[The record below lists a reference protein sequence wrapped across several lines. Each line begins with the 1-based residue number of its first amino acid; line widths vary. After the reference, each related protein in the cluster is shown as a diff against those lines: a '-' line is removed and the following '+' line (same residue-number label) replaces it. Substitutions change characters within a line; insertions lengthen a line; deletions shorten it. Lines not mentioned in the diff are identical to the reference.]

1 MAEMAML
8 LTWDFSGLF
17 RVSSSI
23 CILRVCKNSAWPIDS
38 VKSLGV
44 GVGNGKESFGTIL
57 IAPKHD
63 FFSQK

>member
-1 MAEMAML
+1 MC
-8 LTWDFSGLF
+8 
-17 RVSSSI
+17 VI
-23 CILRVCKNSAWPIDS
+23 CTHWPIGS

-63 FFSQK
+63 FFLTKMRLKLMFDLDLWILNYNFLHVTRL